1 MEVDVMDIVKALNIS
16 FLSVLCSISVI
27 SAETL
32 VIQKPNLEVEN
43 YHNKKINVNNSR
55 QTSAAKQQSAAN
67 QKSKAV
73 QEKTSSTQNKNQ
85 SSVSN
90 KKITQTTPTQSV
102 SQNNKTQSYQN
113 NSKITVAERP
123 YADFVANLSNEVID
137 VKRSKLSEEVTKIR
151 FIMIAEKFV
160 AIESLAKFFLA
171 SKYRTLNNNDKQ
183 KFIKCVT
190 NLIAT
195 RLLAELP
202 HGEFIKTKITDV
214 KTLPNKHWLVTA
226 EYVIDNTKHYTVVFS
241 VFDRKN
247 GPKIFDIIINEV
259 SASKIQRADIDG
271 KIAKDGFQKF
281 LTEFFNMYGN

>member
-1 MEVDVMDIVKALNIS
+1 MNIKKTLNIS
-16 FLSVLCSISVI
+16 LFSILCGISFV
-27 SAETL
+27 SAKTL
-32 VIQKPNLEVEN
+32 ITQRPNLEIEN
-43 YHNKKINVNNSR
+43 YSKTHSKD
-55 QTSAAKQQSAAN
+55 N
-67 QKSKAV
+67 Q
-73 QEKTSSTQNKNQ
+73 
-85 SSVSN
+85 
-90 KKITQTTPTQSV
+90 QTTSPKEASV
-102 SQNNKTQSYQN
+102 QTVSQN

-123 YADFVANLSNEVID
+123 YADFVVNLSNEVID

-202 HGEFIKTKITDV
+202 HGEFIKTTITNV

-247 GPKIFDIIINEV
+247 GPKVFDIIINEV

-281 LTEFFNMYGN
+281 LTDFFHMYGN